1 MFGPD
6 LSNKR
11 ERLATKRQLLDQVMT
26 EMDWP
31 SADLHLLSWYYN
43 RLGVNEFLTV
53 WQDQTFE
60 NEKRPPR
67 SKYRAFRARLSKA
80 LGQTPHPSAERAPA
94 LRGAQPL
101 PSADLNPHPP
111 KGK

>member
-1 MFGPD
+1 MPVKHD
-6 LSNKR
+6 QEK
-11 ERLATKRQLLDQVMT
+11 LLDMISE

-31 SADLHLLSWYYN
+31 ASDRPLLAWYMN
-43 RLGVNEFLTV
+43 RLGTNRVLTL
-53 WQDQTFE
+53 WQDQSLR
-60 NEKRPPR
+60 NETQPPL

-94 LRGAQPL
+94 LRGAHPQ

>member
-1 MFGPD
+1 MD
-6 LSNKR
+6 KSLLIAHYECK
-11 ERLATKRQLLDQVMT
+11 EQLLSDAMA

-31 SADLHLLSWYYN
+31 PADYNLLGWYYN
-43 RLGVNEFLTV
+43 RLGVNRFLAV
-53 WQDQTFE
+53 WQDQSFE

-80 LGQTPHPSAERAPA
+80 LGQTIT
-94 LRGAQPL
+94 
-101 PSADLNPHPP
+101 PP